1 LILLT
6 PSAHSW
12 KNLTIGCKK
21 SKREIF
27 LVRDGSAAAGDE
39 GNVDAAS
46 EFVQDLGGLRE
57 EFVLYITE
65 IIKATWIW

>member
-12 KNLTIGCKK
+12 KNLTIGSKK
-21 SKREIF
+21 SKREIL
-27 LVRDGSAAAGDE
+27 LVRDGSTTACDE
-39 GNVDAAS
+39 VNVDAAL

-57 EFVLYITE
+57 EFVLYFTE
-65 IIKATWIW
+65 IIKTTWIW

>member
-1 LILLT
+1 MILLT

-12 KNLTIGCKK
+12 KNLTIGSKN
-21 SKREIF
+21 SKREVL

-39 GNVDAAS
+39 VNVDVAS

-57 EFVLYITE
+57 EFVLYFTE
-65 IIKATWIW
+65 IIKTT